1 MEAGSNDTKRPLHE
15 LKPQLR
21 QGRRGRSGDDHPTEL
36 TAAAPAPVVV
46 TNPTDLTAA
55 APAPVVVTNPT
66 DLTAAAP
73 PLTNAAQTDHEVPGK
88 TQMETDLAA
97 AALTDETTARRRHCE
112 ACRVRNEFSRICHH
126 PLL

>member
-1 MEAGSNDTKRPLHE
+1 MGAQPPQVVMEAGSNDTKRPLHV

-55 APAPVVVTNPT
+55 AP
-66 DLTAAAP
+66 
-73 PLTNAAQTDHEVPGK
+73 PLTNAAQTDQDVPGE
-88 TQMETDLAA
+88 TQIESDG
-97 AALTDETTARRRHCE
+97 DRPGRGRPHG
-112 ACRVRNEFSRICHH
+112 
-126 PLL
+126 

>member
-1 MEAGSNDTKRPLHE
+1 MGAQPPRVVMEAGSNDTKRPLHE

-55 APAPVVVTNPT
+55 AP
-66 DLTAAAP
+66 
-73 PLTNAAQTDHEVPGK
+73 PLTNAAQTNQDVPGE
-88 TQMETDLAA
+88 TQIESDG
-97 AALTDETTARRRHCE
+97 DRPGRGRPHG
-112 ACRVRNEFSRICHH
+112 
-126 PLL
+126 